1 MMFLT
6 RCDIFIYLIGLLMAF
21 ANGSIGATHSV
32 IIGRLIETL
41 NPYTTDTDYKA
52 KYDEVIG
59 LAISMTVLMVV
70 FGYI

>member
-1 MMFLT
+1 
-6 RCDIFIYLIGLLMAF
+6 MAF